1 VSVRWEFANATSSR
15 FALMG
20 PDEVFEESGGTRIRD
35 NELALAVNYDEVF
48 VLVGTRE
55 QLLQLAERIK
65 LLATKPLPAL
75 PDGATGCPVCGADLV
90 LYERQGMW
98 RRLEWCAGD
107 ATGYHRHATGWHAG
121 DSDYGDDSDS
131 EEVQCDRGHRF
142 AVPSIEEW
150 G

>member
-65 LLATKPLPAL
+65 SLATKPLPAL
-75 PDGATGCPVCGADLV
+75 PDGADGCPVCGADLV

-98 RRLEWCAGD
+98 RRLQWHG
-107 ATGYHRHATGWHAG
+107 TGADCYMRHAPGWHAG

-142 AVPSIEEW
+142 AVPTIEEW